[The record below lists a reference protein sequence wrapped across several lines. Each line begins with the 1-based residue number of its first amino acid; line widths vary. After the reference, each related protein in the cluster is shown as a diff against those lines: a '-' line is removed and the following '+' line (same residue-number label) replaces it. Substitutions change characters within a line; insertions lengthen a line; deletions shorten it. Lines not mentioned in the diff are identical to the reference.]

1 MKKNKESR
9 RDFLKKAA
17 LGALGTSA
25 LVAGLGTTEK
35 ALARLF
41 ARQSAAHVDEFLKRV
56 SSGTVSAETDSNFLK
71 TFNSL
76 MDIAAR
82 DERVQSGIDT
92 IGDYVT
98 QQIGETAGEPVPP
111 FGLTQSLMD
120 ALAGGYLAASGGF
133 RDGAIPG
140 ESLAKYVSNPEEV
153 LSRVE
158 PDFVTRLIPNLQEA
172 MRNDTELNKLVAAGN
187 EHLQGV
193 FREIEQDPAR
203 AIVCRINGKQ
213 VPCWLWGVVVVIVIV
228 IVIVL
233 K

>member
-41 ARQSAAHVDEFLKRV
+41 SRQSAAHVDEFLKRV
-56 SSGTVSAETDSNFLK
+56 STGKTSAEIDSNFLK

-82 DERVQSGIDT
+82 DERVQAGIDT
-92 IGDYVT
+92 IGDYVA
-98 QQIGETAGEPVPP
+98 QQVGETKGESVPP
-111 FGLTQSLMD
+111 FGLTQSVMD
-120 ALAGGYLAASGGF
+120 ALAGGYLAASRGF
-133 RDGAIPG
+133 ENEAIPG
-140 ESLAKYVSNPEEV
+140 ESLAKYVANPEEV

-172 MRNDTELNKLVAAGN
+172 MRGDAELEKLVGTGN
-187 EHLQGV
+187 EHLQQV
-193 FREIEQDPAR
+193 FRQIEQDPAR
-203 AIVCRINGKQ
+203 AIICRINGKQ

>member
-41 ARQSAAHVDEFLKRV
+41 SRQSAAHVEDFLQRV
-56 SSGTVSAETDSNFLK
+56 GSGRVSAEIDSSFLK

-76 MDIAAR
+76 MDIAAE
-82 DERVQSGIDT
+82 DTQVQAGIDA
-92 IGDYVT
+92 IGNYVT

-111 FGLTQSLMD
+111 FELPKPVMD
-120 ALAGGYLAASGGF
+120 ALAGGFLAASPGF
-133 RDGAIPG
+133 EGDGIPG
-140 ESLAKYVSNPEEV
+140 EKIARFAANPEEV
-153 LSRVE
+153 IKRIE
-158 PDFVTRLIPNLQEA
+158 PDFVTRLIPALQEE
-172 MRNDTELNKLVAAGN
+172 MRANAKLNELVAQEN
-187 EHLQGV
+187 EHLQEV
-193 FREIEQDPAR
+193 FRQIEKDPAY
-203 AIVCRINGKQ
+203 ATICRINGKQ
-213 VPCWLWGVVVVIVIV
+213 VPCWLWGVVVVVVIV

>member
-1 MKKNKESR
+1 M
-9 RDFLKKAA
+9 KKAA

-41 ARQSAAHVDEFLKRV
+41 SRQSAAHVDEFLKRV
-56 SSGTVSAETDSNFLK
+56 STGKTSAEIDSNFLK

-82 DERVQSGIDT
+82 DERVQAGIDT
-92 IGDYVT
+92 IGDYVA
-98 QQIGETAGEPVPP
+98 QQVGETKGESVPP
-111 FGLTQSLMD
+111 FGLTQSVMD
-120 ALAGGYLAASGGF
+120 ALAGGYLAASRGF
-133 RDGAIPG
+133 ENEAIPG
-140 ESLAKYVSNPEEV
+140 ESLAKYVANPEEV

-172 MRNDTELNKLVAAGN
+172 MRGDAELEKLVGTGN
-187 EHLQGV
+187 EHLQQV
-193 FREIEQDPAR
+193 FRQIEQDPAR
-203 AIVCRINGKQ
+203 AIICRINGKQ